1 MKLKIKHIYG
11 WLLLLPALVLL
22 SMFTYYP
29 SISTF
34 IDSFF
39 SNKTVFRPKQFIGF
53 ENYSHMLHDEVFLK
67 TLKNTFYYALGT
79 APASILLAL
88 IMALLVNRNIR
99 YKGIVRL
106 AYFTPTI
113 LPMVAVAN
121 IWLFFYAP
129 DIGLINKVLSYF
141 GYSAIN
147 WLGNRDT
154 VLPALMVLAIWKE
167 AGFFMIFYIA
177 AFQSLPKELY
187 EAAKIEGAS
196 SWTSFWKITFPLIMP
211 TTFFITI
218 NALLDAFK
226 TVDQLFVLTKG
237 GPDNASN
244 LLLYYIYEN
253 AFSFFNYSYAAA
265 LTAVLLIILIILS
278 LFQFLVI
285 EKRIHYS

>member
-34 IDSFF
+34 INSFF

-53 ENYSHMLHDEVFLK
+53 ENYSHMLHDEIFLK

-79 APASILLAL
+79 VPASILLAL
-88 IMALLVNRNIR
+88 IMALFVNRNIR

-154 VLPALMVLAIWKE
+154 VLPALMVMAIWKE

-177 AFQSLPKELY
+177 AFQSLPRELY

-211 TTFFITI
+211 TTFFIMI

-237 GPDNASN
+237 GPNNASN

-265 LTAVLLIILIILS
+265 LTVVLLIILIIFS

-285 EKRIHYS
+285 EKRIHYN

>member
-34 IDSFF
+34 INSFF

-53 ENYSHMLHDEVFLK
+53 ENYSHMLHDEIFLK

-79 APASILLAL
+79 VPASILLAL
-88 IMALLVNRNIR
+88 IMALFVNRNIR

-154 VLPALMVLAIWKE
+154 VLPALMVMAIWKE

-177 AFQSLPKELY
+177 AFQSLPRELY

-211 TTFFITI
+211 TTFFIMI
-218 NALLDAFK
+218 NALLNAFK

-265 LTAVLLIILIILS
+265 LTVVLLIILIIFS

-285 EKRIHYS
+285 EKRIHYN